1 MKLIDILKELD
12 KPKRIYADRDPNQD
26 ITMADLTPEEKDE
39 LFKKGS
45 VMVKMAPDP
54 NRPDVTSASQVINLP
69 RIDQVK
75 REIIKNKQE
84 FDVFTFSSD
93 EDIKTIAKE
102 INNLYNKLFRATNA
116 LDKTIELKRR
126 GRI

>member
-1 MKLIDILKELD
+1 MKLIDILKELNE
-12 KPKRIYADRDPNQD
+12 DRQPGKEVT
-26 ITMADLTPEEKDE
+26 IADLTPEEKDE

-45 VMVKMAPDP
+45 VMVPIKDP
-54 NRPDVTSASQVINLP
+54 NRPGVSSASQVINLP
-69 RIDQVK
+69 KMDQIK

-93 EDIKTIAKE
+93 PDIKEIAKE
-102 INNLYNKLFRATNA
+102 INSLYNKLFRATNA
-116 LDKTIELKRR
+116 LDKTIALKKS